1 MVYKRTITKFIAD
14 DKVVYQRVRW
24 AKKLAS
30 DNSWA
35 RRCLKHLS
43 LRLRWI
49 ILYTIE
55 RGMLVLR
62 DISQADQCIL
72 ACLPDWARGPPPS
85 QCCLRYTL
93 NTVCRCLV
101 AGHCTRLSD
110 CLQQTVDAF
119 RFPPLSRNSLYS
131 LCAPCP
137 LKDRFFYQ
145 NCIFM
150 WNFHDF
156 M

>member
-1 MVYKRTITKFIAD
+1 MSLYLLIIQLMVYKRTITKFIAD

-85 QCCLRYTL
+85 QCCLHYTL

-101 AGHCTRLSD
+101 AGQLYPSFRLSSAD
-110 CLQQTVDAF
+110 CWCFQVSTVIQKFTLQ
-119 RFPPLSRNSLYS
+119 PL
-131 LCAPCP
+131 CTMP
-137 LKDRFFYQ
+137 F
-145 NCIFM
+145 
-150 WNFHDF
+150 
-156 M
+156 